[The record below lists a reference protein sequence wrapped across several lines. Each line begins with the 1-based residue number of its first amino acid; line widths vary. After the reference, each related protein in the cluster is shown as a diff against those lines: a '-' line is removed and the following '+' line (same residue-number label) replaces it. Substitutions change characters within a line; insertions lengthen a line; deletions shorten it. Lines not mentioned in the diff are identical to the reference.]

1 MGATLLKVLVLGANG
16 MFGSMVSTVLAAH
29 GGYRVEQTTRPG
41 VAPHAGMPDVPTHRC
56 DVLDTDALLKVLLS
70 TRPDVVINCTGLI
83 KQRPEALEVLKIFP
97 INALF
102 PHRLARLCE
111 AIGARLI
118 QFSTDCVF
126 SGNTGDYA
134 DTAPAEAQDYYG
146 MSKLLGE
153 IADRPQ
159 VLTLRTSI
167 IGHEA
172 HSTLQLLDWFLAQEG
187 AVKGYRRAI
196 FSGFPTAEIGR
207 ILAEYVLPRP
217 DLAGLYNISAEPIS
231 KYDLLKI
238 VRDVYGKQIEIVPD
252 DAVAIDRSLNSS
264 ALRSILG
271 YVPPS
276 WWELVSQMRA
286 MRPAFA

>member
-1 MGATLLKVLVLGANG
+1 MKVLVLGANG
-16 MFGSMVSTVLAAH
+16 MFGSMIATELAAH
-29 GGYRVEQTTRPG
+29 AGYAVEQTIRPG
-41 VAPHAGMPDVPTHRC
+41 VAPHAGMPDVLTHRC
-56 DVLDTDALLKVLLS
+56 DVLDTDALLEVLIS
-70 TRPDVVINCTGLI
+70 SRPEVVVNCTGLI
-83 KQRPEALEVLKIFP
+83 KQRPEADDVLKIFP

-102 PHRLARLCE
+102 PHQLARFCE

-126 SGNTGDYA
+126 SGKTGDYA

-146 MSKLLGE
+146 MSKRLGE
-153 IADRPQ
+153 IADRPH

-172 HSTLQLLDWFLAQEG
+172 RSALQLVDWFLAQEG

-196 FSGFPTAEIGR
+196 FSGFPTTEVGR
-207 ILAEYVLPRP
+207 ILAQYVLPRP
-217 DLAGLYNISAEPIS
+217 ELAGLYNISAEPIS

-238 VRDVYGKQIEIVPD
+238 VRNVYGKQIEIVPD

-264 ALRSILG
+264 ALRMILG
-271 YVPPS
+271 YIPPI
-276 WWELVSQMRA
+276 WPDLVARMREK
-286 MRPAFA
+286 RPAFPENN